1 MKIIY
6 AGTPEISISC
16 LDQIAKSDH
25 EISLVLTMPDKPF
38 GRGKKIQE
46 GPIKKFAKGKN
57 LSIFQPAN
65 LKDKETQNFIN
76 QLAPDLVVVFAY
88 GMLLPEEVLSIPT
101 FGCLNIHTSLLPAYR
116 GAAPIQRSIINGEK
130 ETGISFMKMSKELDT
145 GPIYQS
151 LKIRIDEIETS
162 ETLSLKMFKVASSKI
177 LEVIDNIENNN
188 YILIEQEGSDATY
201 AKKLSK
207 EEALINWD
215 EKAEIVKNKINGFC
229 PNPCAFTFKENERLT
244 LFKAKFSNRPASTPG
259 QVIECTKSKLIISAA
274 DYAVEILE
282 LSREGK
288 KRMSYKNFRNGSQ
301 DFFNNAVVLS

>member
-46 GPIKKFAKGKN
+46 GPIKKFAKSKN

-65 LKDKETQNFIN
+65 LKDKETQSFIN

-88 GMLLPEEVLSIPT
+88 GMLLPEEVLSIPK

-130 ETGISFMKMSKELDT
+130 ETGISFMKMAKELDT
-145 GPIYQS
+145 GPIYES
-151 LKIRIDEIETS
+151 KKIAIDEVETS
-162 ETLSLKMFKVASSKI
+162 ETLSLKMIKASSSKI
-177 LEVIDNIENNN
+177 LKVIDNIENNN
-188 YILIEQEGSDATY
+188 FNLTIQKNSEASY

-215 EKAEIVKNKINGFC
+215 QNAEIIKNKINGFC
-229 PNPCAFTFKENERLT
+229 PNPCAFTFKGSERLT
-244 LFKAKFSNRPASTPG
+244 LFKAKFSDRPASIPG
-259 QVIECTKSKLIISAA
+259 QVIECTKSKLVISAA
-274 DYAVEILE
+274 DYAVEIIE

-288 KRMSYKNFRNGSQ
+288 KRMSFEDFKNGSQ
-301 DFFNNAVVLS
+301 DFFNEEIILS

>member
-46 GPIKKFAKGKN
+46 GPIKKFAKSKN

-65 LKDKETQNFIN
+65 LKDKETQSFIN

-88 GMLLPEEVLSIPT
+88 GMLLPEEVLSIPK

-130 ETGISFMKMSKELDT
+130 ETGISFMKMAKELDT
-145 GPIYQS
+145 GPIYESQ
-151 LKIRIDEIETS
+151 KIAIDEVETS
-162 ETLSLKMFKVASSKI
+162 ETLSLKMIKASSSKI
-177 LEVIDNIENNN
+177 LKVIDNIENNN
-188 YILIEQEGSDATY
+188 FNLTIQKNSEASY

-215 EKAEIVKNKINGFC
+215 QNAEIIKNKINGFC
-229 PNPCAFTFKENERLT
+229 PNPCAFTFKGSERLT
-244 LFKAKFSNRPASTPG
+244 LFKAKFSDRPASIPG
-259 QVIECTKSKLIISAA
+259 QVIECTRSKLVISAA
-274 DYAVEILE
+274 DYAVEIIE

-288 KRMSYKNFRNGSQ
+288 KRMSFEDFKNGSQ
-301 DFFNNAVVLS
+301 DFFNEEIILS